1 MPDSS
6 PWVSIAKGFCRDER
20 GQDLVEYSL
29 MAAFVAVAGGAVF
42 PPIAGSL
49 SSIFS
54 KVLAVLQRFS

>member
-1 MPDSS
+1 MPEIS

-29 MAAFVAVAGGAVF
+29 MAGFVAVAGGAAF
-42 PPIAGSL
+42 PPIAGSF

-54 KVLAVLQRFS
+54 KVMAVLDRFS